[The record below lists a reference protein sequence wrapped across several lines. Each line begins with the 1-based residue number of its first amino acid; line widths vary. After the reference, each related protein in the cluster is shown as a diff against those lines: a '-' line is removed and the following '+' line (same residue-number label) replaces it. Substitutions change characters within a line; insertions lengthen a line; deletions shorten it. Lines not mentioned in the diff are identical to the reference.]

1 MQIFAKYYDG
11 RTITLNNIEEDN
23 TILEV
28 KGEIYKKIKGFPPDS
43 LRIIL
48 HGKSVED
55 GNTIKELNI
64 VKDTTVMVVPRLES
78 QKQTPYP
85 KELFGET
92 LNDFILEITESD
104 QYDKTV
110 AVISGSSVSVDRK
123 ILEPL
128 VIPDSK
134 YSKYHDIFRQQLPLP
149 ILLDAYENEKN
160 VHIFLIDHDFDM
172 TKFDGN
178 VDVREVFNN
187 IGTPVNFS
195 YSCSN
200 I

>member
-92 LNDFILEITESD
+92 LNDFILEIVRIKTKQPLFMFPES
-104 QYDKTV
+104 
-110 AVISGSSVSVDRK
+110 SSVRIKSFIRGKV
-123 ILEPL
+123 L
-128 VIPDSK
+128 
-134 YSKYHDIFRQQLPLP
+134 
-149 ILLDAYENEKN
+149 
-160 VHIFLIDHDFDM
+160 
-172 TKFDGN
+172 
-178 VDVREVFNN
+178 
-187 IGTPVNFS
+187 
-195 YSCSN
+195 
-200 I
+200 